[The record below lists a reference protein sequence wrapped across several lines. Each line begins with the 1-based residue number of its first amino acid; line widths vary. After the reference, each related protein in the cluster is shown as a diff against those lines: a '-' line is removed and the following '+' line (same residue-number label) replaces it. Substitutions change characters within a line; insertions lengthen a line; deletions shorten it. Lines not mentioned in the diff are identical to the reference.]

1 MDAAEGRRAQPPRR
15 IGFVIEGMTG
25 PGSGVWSRF
34 ASLADGLAANGVDV
48 HALGSQHQQ
57 GLLASLSGV
66 QAHAI
71 PDQGRARRFVS
82 RREHVESFIRKADL
96 DAVHV
101 ESPPFPSFT
110 GAPGIA
116 AVHDLRGLHSP
127 RLSGLTFETAYQQTL
142 LGRQVRHMDAVAVL
156 SDWSAGEVAARLRVS
171 EDRIYVIP
179 PIVTAPTRPSALS
192 ASTAPRVRAR
202 PFALVLGHLE
212 PRKNVATVIHAAS
225 TFSWPRDL
233 DLIIAGR
240 DAGEGYRLRELTA
253 AARCRVDFTGT
264 VDDDEKWRLLSDASV
279 VLLPSLIEG
288 FGIVGVEA
296 PLVGTPV
303 LVSDRAALPAIGG
316 SSDAIV
322 PALDA
327 DAWAERVAALEAD
340 AALRRSVLDAQ
351 QASAERFRPSAV
363 IPRVQEMYRALGVR

>member
-1 MDAAEGRRAQPPRR
+1 VEVAEGRTAGPPRR
-15 IGFVIEGMTG
+15 IGFVVEGMTG

-34 ASLADGLAANGVDV
+34 VSLVGGLAADGVDV
-48 HALGSQHQQ
+48 HALGSAHQQ
-57 GLLASLSGV
+57 ELLSSLPGV
-66 QAHAI
+66 QAHALA
-71 PDQGRARRFVS
+71 DQGRARRFLS
-82 RREHVESFIRKADL
+82 RREHIESFIREAGL

-101 ESPPFPSFT
+101 ESPPFPTFT

-116 AVHDLRGLHSP
+116 AVHDLRGLHGP

-142 LGRQVRHMDAVAVL
+142 LGRQVRRMDAVAVL
-156 SDWSAGEVAARLRVS
+156 SEWSAGEVTARLRVG
-171 EDRIYVIP
+171 EDRIHVIP
-179 PIVTAPTRPSALS
+179 PIVTAPSP
-192 ASTAPRVRAR
+192 ASTPGRQPAPRVRER

-212 PRKNVATVIHAAS
+212 PRKNVSTIIRAAS

-233 DLIIAGR
+233 DLVIAGR
-240 DAGEGYRLRELTA
+240 DAGEGDRLRELA
-253 AARCRVDFTGT
+253 SAARCRVDFTGT
-264 VDDDEKWRLLSDASV
+264 VDDDEKWRLLADASV

-296 PLVGTPV
+296 PLTGTPA
-303 LVSDRAALPAIGG
+303 LVSDRAALPDIGG
-316 SSDAIV
+316 SPDAIV

-340 AALRRSVLDAQ
+340 AALRRSVLAGQ

-363 IPRVQEMYRALGVR
+363 IPRVQGMYRALGVR